1 MPRTRCDVPSL
12 CHREDASCGACCGL
26 YNREDLSP
34 NAVRAELRR
43 TTELLAQTPLTEE
56 AYRAAGA
63 QRARELPVPL
73 FPSVRICPMLGFLG
87 PTERRVGCLA
97 HPLVTG
103 GEDLRSCGAY
113 GPMTCQAFLCPSHRS
128 LCEEEAALV
137 AQATGDYYLYGLVV
151 TDAPFVRAVL
161 DALEARTGERPAP
174 PHLAHRPFGRAFRS
188 LLSVKEELAPGS
200 EGAFGAFRPLGEEER
215 PATSPVERILEA
227 LGGDLR
233 SGNDAER
240 LEAEI
245 HRRTDEAAAALR
257 ETIGAG
263 RTA

>member
-1 MPRTRCDVPSL
+1 VPCL
-12 CHREDASCGACCGL
+12 CHRGDASCGACCGL
-26 YNREDLSP
+26 HNREDLTP

-43 TTELLAQTPLTEE
+43 TTELLAQTPRSEE
-56 AYRAAGA
+56 AYRAAA
-63 QRARELPVPL
+63 AKRARELPVPL

-87 PTERRVGCLA
+87 PTERRVGYLA

-103 GEDLRSCGAY
+103 GVDLRSCGAD
-113 GPMTCQAFLCPSHRS
+113 GLMTCEAFLCPSHGS
-128 LCEEEAALV
+128 LRELV
-137 AQATGDYYLYGLVV
+137 AQATGDYYRYGLVV

-161 DALEARTGERPAP
+161 DALEARTGERPAT

-188 LLSVKEELAPGS
+188 LLSLKEELAPGS
-200 EGAFGAFRPLGEEER
+200 EGAFGAFRPARALGEEKR
-215 PATSPVERILEA
+215 RAPSPVERILEA

-233 SGNDAER
+233 CGNDAER

-257 ETIGAG
+257 ETIGAE